1 MIIQIKTDYPNSIG
15 SILAR
20 LLRADYDFSLKHQGA
35 TYFIYIDES
44 RDKLEQLLNPVKL
57 IYGMN
62 LEFFDQPYKRP
73 APGDDRRSREI
84 I

>member
-20 LLRADYDFSLKHQGA
+20 LLRADYDFSLRHQGA
-35 TYFIYIDES
+35 VYFIYIDES
-44 RDKLEQLLNPVKL
+44 REKLEQLLNPVKL

-62 LEFFDQPYKRP
+62 LEYIDNPMKL
-73 APGDDRRSREI
+73 AAAGNH
-84 I
+84 